1 MKVAL
6 LAHDRF
12 PIAPPFSGGLESF
25 TWHLARGLKRRGI
38 EVVVFAAPGSDPSLG
53 IEELDVEP
61 LVLSDEARND
71 VAMPPEAQVRET
83 FSYLQVMRAFAR
95 RPDIDVVHNN
105 SLHYLPIVMSPAIPQ
120 PLLTTLH
127 TPATPWLEP
136 ALRLTPSAHTVAV
149 SDSVAQLWSTVT
161 PARVIRNGV
170 DALEW
175 GPGPGGDTLV
185 WSGRIV
191 PEKAPHVAA
200 LIASRA
206 GWKLRIA
213 GPVSDRQYYESKLRP
228 LLGEDIVHVGH
239 LGTRALH
246 TLVGESAACLVTPAW
261 EEPYGL
267 VAAEAMAC
275 GTPVLAVAR
284 GGLSEVVRAPGGLT
298 SQPGADD
305 VATVAAAARL
315 LPDVV
320 AMDRAKVRAYA
331 LENCSLTA
339 TVDAYV
345 ALYQELV
352 RP

>member
-12 PIAPPFSGGLESF
+12 PIIPPFSGGLESF
-25 TWHLARGLKRRGI
+25 TWHLARGLRARGI
-38 EVVVFAAPGSDPSLG
+38 DVVVFAAPGSDPQLG

-71 VAMPPEAQVRET
+71 VSMPPEAQVRET
-83 FSYLQVMRAFAR
+83 FSYLQVMRAFAS
-95 RPDIDVVHNN
+95 RPDIDVAHNN
-105 SLHYLPIVMSPAIPQ
+105 SLHFLPIVMSAAIPQ

-136 ALRLTPSAHTVAV
+136 ALRLTPAAHTVAV

-170 DALEW
+170 DPHEW
-175 GPGPGGDTLV
+175 RPGPGGDALV

-200 LIASRA
+200 LIAIKA
-206 GWKLRIA
+206 GWRLRIA
-213 GPVSDRQYYESKLRP
+213 GPVADRQYFETRLKP
-228 LLGEDIVHVGH
+228 LLDENVTYVGH
-239 LGTRALH
+239 LDTDQLRELAGH
-246 TLVGESAACLVTPAW
+246 SAASLVTPAW

-284 GGLSEVVRAPGGLT
+284 GGLSEIVRFPGGLT
-298 SQPGADD
+298 SQPGASE
-305 VATVAAAARL
+305 AETVAAAAAM
-315 LPDVV
+315 LPLVV
-320 AMDRAKVRAYA
+320 GMDRARVRRYA
-331 LENCSLTA
+331 LQNCSLDA
-339 TVDAYV
+339 TVDAY
-345 ALYQELV
+345 AQLYRELV
-352 RP
+352 RA

>member
-25 TWHLARGLKRRGI
+25 TWHLARGLKRRGM
-38 EVVVFAAPGSDPSLG
+38 EVVVFAAPGSDPELG

-105 SLHYLPIVMSPAIPQ
+105 SLHFLPIVMSPAIPQ

-136 ALRLTPSAHTVAV
+136 ALRLTPTAPTVAV
-149 SDSVAQLWSTVT
+149 SDSVAQIWSKVT

-170 DALEW
+170 DPHEW
-175 GPGPGGDTLV
+175 RPGPGGDALV
-185 WSGRIV
+185 WSGRVV
-191 PEKAPHVAA
+191 PEKAPHIAA
-200 LIASRA
+200 LIASKA

-213 GPVSDRQYYESKLRP
+213 GPIADRHYFEARLKP
-228 LLGEDIVHVGH
+228 LLNEDITYVGH
-239 LGTRALH
+239 LDTQQLRAL
-246 TLVGESAACLVTPAW
+246 VGNSAASLVTPAW

-284 GGLSEVVRAPGGLT
+284 GGLSEIVRDPGGHT
-298 SQPGADD
+298 SQPGASE
-305 VATVAAAARL
+305 VETVASAVAE
-315 LPDVV
+315 LPRVV
-320 AMDRAKVRAYA
+320 ALDRAAVRRYA
-331 LENCSLTA
+331 LEHCSLNV
-339 TVDAYV
+339 TVDAYA
-345 ALYQELV
+345 ALYRELV
-352 RP
+352 HA